1 MKDFILLALL
11 SACLTVSV
19 GLPVGLIVAKI
30 TSLDSLVVENIG
42 IVKSAFVAW
51 FLSIVILASV
61 GNKWER

>member
-11 SACLTVSV
+11 SACLAVLV

-30 TSLDSLVVENIG
+30 AGLDSLVVENIG

-51 FLSIVILASV
+51 FLSVIVLASA
-61 GNKWER
+61 GNK